1 MAEQVISWND
11 INTQYIDEGD
21 LAYVVPMTS
30 GKNYFDQEPELLG
43 KVINVSPSEIR
54 VETEGT
60 VLATTNDFIMF
71 SKPVGANESSLKGY
85 YADVTFENH
94 SSEYAE
100 LFAISSEVVPSSK

>member
-43 KVINVSPSEIR
+43 TVINVTPSEIR
-54 VETEGT
+54 VEPLGEKTLPDSGSGTEKNKKT
-60 VLATTNDFIMF
+60 
-71 SKPVGANESSLKGY
+71 
-85 YADVTFENH
+85 
-94 SSEYAE
+94 
-100 LFAISSEVVPSSK
+100 